1 MFIKGTGK
9 DGKAVQVSRATIE
22 DNLRAELAK
31 AKIAVDDRNLRYLG
45 GMFAR
50 LHEALCL
57 GWDVWA
63 QLEKE
68 PRDLDCGR
76 HYYSIR
82 FVNAEHTVS
91 QVWPVEP
98 YEDVARW
105 MGMSINK
112 RDMARPKYM
121 FSSRVIGMSRKLDA
135 TGAFAELFRR
145 VTGTY
150 FQL

>member
-31 AKIAVDDRNLRYLG
+31 AKIEAPEWAINELSS
-45 GMFAR
+45 MFHG
-50 LHEALCL
+50 LHEALRQ

-63 QLEKE
+63 QVEKE
-68 PRDLDCGR
+68 PRNLDHGR

-82 FVNAEHTVS
+82 FVNAAHTVS

-98 YEDVARW
+98 YEEVARW
-105 MGMSINK
+105 LGMDINK
-112 RDMARPKYM
+112 RDMSRPKYM

>member
-1 MFIKGTGK
+1 MYIKGTGK
-9 DGKAVQVSRATIE
+9 DGKAAEVSLAAIQE
-22 DNLRAELAK
+22 NLRAQLAK
-31 AKIAVDDRNLRYLG
+31 AKIDAPEWAINQLSGLFYG
-45 GMFAR
+45 
-50 LHEALCL
+50 LHEAIRQ

-63 QLEKE
+63 QVEKE
-68 PRDLDCGR
+68 PRDLDRGR

-98 YEDVARW
+98 YEEVARW
-105 MGMSINK
+105 LGMSINN
-112 RDMARPKYM
+112 RDMSRPKYM

>member
-1 MFIKGTGK
+1 MYIKGTGK
-9 DGKAVQVSRATIE
+9 DGKAAKVNRATIE
-22 DNLRAELAK
+22 GNLRAELAK
-31 AKIAVDDRNLRYLG
+31 AKIEAPEWAINELS
-45 GMFAR
+45 GMFYG
-50 LHEALCL
+50 LHEALRL

-68 PRDLDCGR
+68 PRDLDHGR
-76 HYYSIR
+76 HYYSICY
-82 FVNAEHTVS
+82 VTAEHTVGH
-91 QVWPVEP
+91 VWPVAP
-98 YEDVARW
+98 YDEVARW
-105 MGMSINK
+105 MGMTVNN
-112 RDMARPKYM
+112 RDTSRPKYM